1 MARNGPHTGFDG
13 NGRCYAQDRTV
24 MLKQIADGSW
34 GLHGSRPAALTR
46 TGRGWQRKPTLH
58 ER

>member
-34 GLHGSRPAALTR
+34 GLHVSRPAALTR
-46 TGRGWQRKPTLH
+46 TGRGW
-58 ER
+58 